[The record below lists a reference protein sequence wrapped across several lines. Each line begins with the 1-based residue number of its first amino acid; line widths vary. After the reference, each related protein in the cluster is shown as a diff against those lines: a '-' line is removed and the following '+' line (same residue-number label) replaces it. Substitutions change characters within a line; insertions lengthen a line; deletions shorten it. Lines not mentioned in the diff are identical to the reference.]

1 MKFFSGLCSSGIQRT
16 RAKFKRLVR
25 LNVPRLTARFFVL
38 VVGTVFLGALL
49 SSVLI
54 LSLKRQ
60 QLIDDT
66 RITAQRVSS
75 VIWAS
80 LEHAMLSN
88 DMPMLERLFG
98 TIANEAG
105 GKVRILNTDGRVWL
119 SSIPIEAGQR
129 FEPNDPRCRAC
140 HLDAQVTR
148 IGMAFPSSQVS
159 GEVLLNVSMIP
170 NQPACHSCH
179 ASSAR
184 SLGLLLFETP
194 LADWQSELFSSL
206 SQIAPSAAII
216 FVLLMGLLIP
226 TLNKFVIQPV
236 VNLAAGAR
244 EFGAG
249 NLDYQPV
256 VRRSDDELGEL
267 ATAFDTMRQQLKT
280 SLAEKERRNQE
291 LQMLNEIACAASQ
304 LLDPQQILDL
314 TIKIAVSSLGVQ
326 AGAIHLLDR
335 EGGRF
340 SIHACKGIA
349 KCPELDCYLWRFNQA
364 LVGLKQYDSKV
375 VSLPMPAETEQR
387 MERDAQGRFFVG
399 VPLRAKGVVVGA
411 MTFVTQPGQEVTE
424 AGAKT
429 LRLLGQE
436 IGLALSNA
444 IRFQNARAQA
454 TLEERERLAREMH
467 DSLAQALGY
476 LKLKASLTD
485 ALLSSGEI
493 AQAQEN
499 LREVKEI
506 AGETYIDVREAI
518 FGLRRG
524 SSPGSEFLPSLQAY
538 IADYRVHYGLDV
550 RLVMPNDHQPSFA
563 DNVSVQLERI
573 IQEAL
578 TNARKHAQANHITVR
593 IEQADLRWRVV
604 VEDDG
609 QGFDPQRV
617 PKAGDQF
624 LGLHIVRERAHSIGA
639 ELGIE
644 SHPGGGTRMIVRL
657 PIASEHEDDRTVAY
671 PIGG

>member
-1 MKFFSGLCSSGIQRT
+1 MKFVCGLSSWNVKEIL
-16 RAKFKRLVR
+16 AKFKRPVQ
-25 LNVPRLTARFFVL
+25 LNVPRLTVKIFVL
-38 VVGTVFLGALL
+38 VVATVFLGALV

-66 RITAQRVSS
+66 QITAQRVSG

-88 DMPMLERLFG
+88 DMPMLERMFG
-98 TIANEAG
+98 AIANEAG
-105 GKVRILNTDGRVWL
+105 GKVRILNTEGKIWL
-119 SSIPIEAGQR
+119 SSIPTETGQR
-129 FEPNDPRCRAC
+129 IEPEDPRCRAC
-140 HLDAQVTR
+140 HLDVHVR
-148 IGMAFPSSQVS
+148 GIGMTVPSSQVS
-159 GEVLLNVSMIP
+159 GELLLNVSVIP

-179 ASSAR
+179 GSSAR

-194 LADWQSELFSSL
+194 LADFQNEMFSSL
-206 SQIAPSAAII
+206 SQIALLAAII

-226 TLNKFVIQPV
+226 ILNKFIIRPV
-236 VNLAAGAR
+236 VNLATSAR

-249 NLDYQPV
+249 NFDYQPV

-267 ATAFDTMRQQLKT
+267 ATAFDTMRQQIRT
-280 SLAEKERRNQE
+280 ALAEKERSNQE
-291 LQMLNEIACAASQ
+291 LQMLNELACAASQ

-314 TIKIAVSSLGVQ
+314 TIKTAVSSLGVE

-349 KCPELDCYLWRFNQA
+349 KCPELDCYLWRFNRA
-364 LVGLKQYDSKV
+364 LVGSKHYDSQV
-375 VSLPMPAETEQR
+375 ISLRMPLETEQR
-387 MERDAQGRFFVG
+387 TEQDAQGRFFVG

-411 MTFVTQPGQEVTE
+411 MTLVTQPRQEVTE
-424 AGAKT
+424 AGMKT
-429 LRLLGQE
+429 LRQLGQE
-436 IGLALSNA
+436 IGLALANA
-444 IRFQNARAQA
+444 VQFQNARAQA

-485 ALLSSGEI
+485 DLLSSGKI
-493 AQAQEN
+493 AQAREN
-499 LREVKEI
+499 LREVKAI
-506 AGETYIDVREAI
+506 AGETYFDLREAI
-518 FGLRRG
+518 FGLRHG
-524 SSPGSEFLPSLQAY
+524 TSPDSEFFPALRAY
-538 IADYRVHYGLDV
+538 LADYRNQYGLDV
-550 RLVMPNDHQPSFA
+550 RLVMANDHYPSFTH
-563 DNVSVQLERI
+563 DVSIQLERI

-578 TNARKHAQANHITVR
+578 TNARKYAQANQITVR

-624 LGLHIVRERAHSIGA
+624 LGLHIVRERANSIGA
-639 ELGIE
+639 ELGID
-644 SHPGGGTRMIVRL
+644 SHPGRGTRVIVSL
-657 PIASEHEDDRTVAY
+657 PIASDHENDRTVAY